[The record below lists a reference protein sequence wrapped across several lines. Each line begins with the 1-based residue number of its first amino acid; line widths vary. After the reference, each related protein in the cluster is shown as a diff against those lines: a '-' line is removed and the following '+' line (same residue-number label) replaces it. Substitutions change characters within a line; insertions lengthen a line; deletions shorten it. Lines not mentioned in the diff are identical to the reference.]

1 MTDAKRKLSS
11 HEWDQLI
18 ESYHSSGITA
28 AKWCEDHGVKVN
40 QLRWQITKRQ
50 KLNKNNPSIN
60 WVSLHTS
67 SVAYHVPSS
76 ITVKIGNAE
85 ISVSDGFNKELFAEV
100 VHSLL
105 TLC

>member
-1 MTDAKRKLSS
+1 MAEVTRRLSPQ
-11 HEWDQLI
+11 EWDELI
-18 ESYHSSGITA
+18 QNYRSSELTA
-28 AKWCEDHGVKVN
+28 AQWCGTHGFKIH

-50 KLNKNNPSIN
+50 KLNKNDEKIK
-60 WVSLHTS
+60 WVPIPTDFTS
-67 SVAYHVPSS
+67 SVSPS

-85 ISVSDGFNKELFAEV
+85 ISVSEGFNKGLFAEV